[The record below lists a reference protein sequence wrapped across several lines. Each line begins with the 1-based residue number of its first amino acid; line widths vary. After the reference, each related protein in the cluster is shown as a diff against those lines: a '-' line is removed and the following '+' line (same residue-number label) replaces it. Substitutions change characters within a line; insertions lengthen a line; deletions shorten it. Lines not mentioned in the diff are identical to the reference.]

1 MASLSQRKSRRG
13 PSKKRSKGKKTEANI
28 RVEARQAAD
37 DGRVKKYV
45 FEPSG
50 RVLWVV
56 VGRNRDYL
64 VLPLAKYCA
73 CDDFF
78 YRVLGQ
84 ERKRCYHLLAV
95 ALAQRQGS
103 YEEIEERDDLYLK
116 FISEWRS

>member
-1 MASLSQRKSRRG
+1 MSRRKSGVRPSRR
-13 PSKKRSKGKKTEANI
+13 KAKAKKTEANI
-28 RVEARQAAD
+28 RSEAQQAVD
-37 DGRVKKYV
+37 DARVKKYV
-45 FEPSG
+45 FQPSG
-50 RVLWVV
+50 RELWVV
-56 VGRNRDYL
+56 VGRSRDYL

-78 YRVLGQ
+78 YRVLDQ

-116 FISEWRS
+116 FMSEWRS

>member
-1 MASLSQRKSRRG
+1 MSRRKSGVRPSRR
-13 PSKKRSKGKKTEANI
+13 KEKAKKTEANI
-28 RVEARQAAD
+28 RSEAQQAVD
-37 DGRVKKYV
+37 DARVKKYV
-45 FEPSG
+45 FQPSG
-50 RVLWVV
+50 RELWVV

-64 VLPLAKYCA
+64 VLPLSKYCA

-78 YRVLGQ
+78 YRVLDQ

>member
-1 MASLSQRKSRRG
+1 MSV
-13 PSKKRSKGKKTEANI
+13 KKVKKTEAAI
-28 RVEARQAAD
+28 RREAQQAVD

-50 RVLWVV
+50 RELWVV
-56 VGRNRDYL
+56 VGRSRDYL
-64 VLPLAKYCA
+64 VLPVAKYCA

-78 YRVLGQ
+78 YRVLDR

-95 ALAQRQGS
+95 TLAQRQGS
-103 YEEIEERDDLYLK
+103 YEEIKGRDDLYMK

>member
-1 MASLSQRKSRRG
+1 MPRRESRSRSSRR
-13 PSKKRSKGKKTEANI
+13 KAKARKTEADI
-28 RVEARQAAD
+28 RDEAQRAVD
-37 DGRVKKYV
+37 EKRVKKYL

-50 RVLWVV
+50 REVWVV
-56 VGRNRDYL
+56 VGRKRDYL

-78 YRVLGQ
+78 YRVLGK

-95 ALAQRQGS
+95 TLAQSQGG
-103 YEEIEERDDLYLK
+103 YEEINERDDLYLK